1 MITYKMSKRMYN
13 FIKFPK
19 RRKDKP
25 LSKKEIIKYVNENFG
40 LLRKVTDITII

>member
-13 FIKFPK
+13 SIKFP
-19 RRKDKP
+19 RRKKDKP

-40 LLRKVTDITII
+40 LLRKVNNITII